1 MRSGRC
7 RTREKETAA
16 VSLRRMGYLFFDPR
30 SSAALKPCL
39 WCKRALTGGEMCY
52 KHQFYGI
59 SSYRCVQ
66 LTPTLRCNHRCLFCW
81 RSFEHEH
88 PADHDL
94 PPSTIV
100 EKIPSL
106 QKKAL
111 AGYKISPKVPPERW
125 EEAITP
131 NQVAISLSGEPTLY
145 PSLPELIEMLNQ
157 KGCSTFLVSNG
168 TNPDVLARCHPYQK
182 YVSLTATDQETY
194 LRIAQPA
201 EDYWDRVGESLLSLG
216 RETDRGA
223 RTAIRITLIR
233 GMNDQ
238 DPRGFARMIQESG
251 ASFVEV
257 KSYMHVGYSQRRLT
271 IRHMPL
277 HDEISSFV
285 QAMLPHCEY
294 SVRGENTHSRVI
306 CLEKPDEIP

>member
-1 MRSGRC
+1 
-7 RTREKETAA
+7 
-16 VSLRRMGYLFFDPR
+16 MGYLFFDPA

-52 KHQFYGI
+52 KNQFYGI

-66 LTPTLRCNHRCLFCW
+66 LTPTLRCNQKCLFCW

-94 PPSTIV
+94 PPEQIV
-100 EKIPSL
+100 ERIPFL

-125 EEAITP
+125 DEAIHP

-145 PSLPELIEMLNQ
+145 SPLPELIEMLNE
-157 KGCSTFLVSNG
+157 KGCTTFLVSNG
-168 TNPDVLARCHPYQK
+168 TNPDQLKRCRPFQK
-182 YVSLTATDQETY
+182 YVSLTATDRETY
-194 LRIAQPA
+194 LKIAQPLD
-201 EDYWDRVGESLLSLG
+201 DYWDRLGESLASLG
-216 RETDRGA
+216 SETDRGG
-223 RTAIRITLIR
+223 RTAIRITLIK
-233 GMNDQ
+233 GMNDHN
-238 DPRGFARMIQESG
+238 PREFARMVQGSG
-251 ASFVEV
+251 ARFIEV

-277 HDEISSFV
+277 HEDITSFV
-285 QAMLPHCEY
+285 EKMLPHCEY
-294 SVRGENTHSRVI
+294 TVKGENTQSRVI
-306 CLEKPDEIP
+306 CLEKTE